1 MEKVKALIEIRKVTK
16 TYRAGDLDVQ
26 ALRGVDLII
35 GKGEFTSIAGPSGSG
50 KSTLLNLIGCLDR
63 LDDGDLYIE
72 GMEVAALSRH
82 QLAEF
87 RRRRLGFIFQ
97 SYNLIPVLT
106 AYENV
111 ALALNLLG
119 LPEKEVRDRTLAMLK
134 EVGLEGRGD
143 RIPGK
148 LSGGQQQRVAVA
160 RALGKHPAIVLADEP
175 TANLDST
182 TGEAIL
188 ELMSEMNQKFGT
200 TFVFST
206 HDKMVMEKARRL
218 VMLHDGQIVSDEVRK

>member
-160 RALGKHPAIVLADEP
+160 RALVKHPAIVLADEP